1 MKTPRITQS
10 KDAYVFDYPQ
20 AKEFAVKQMD
30 TFWHPNEVDVSKDVH
45 QMRTDM
51 TEAEYHG
58 ICTVLRLF
66 AKYETIVGNEY
77 WGGKIKRAFP
87 NASVELMATT
97 FAFMEIGVHAVFYNR
112 LNEALMIAD
121 EDFHNSWKEDETL
134 AERIDFI
141 NAVADRED
149 DLPLSLAAFVMLEGA
164 VLYSSFAFLKS
175 FSSAGRNKLV
185 NVNAGISFSVSDEM
199 LHAEA
204 GAWLFKTL
212 VEESELTFDEHLTL
226 GSKIEEVAYRIVEH
240 EDRIVDM
247 IFEKGEIENVTPET
261 LKAFVRSR
269 VNMCLR
275 MMDQKEIFIL
285 DENPIAEWFYGTA
298 TGYSMV
304 DTFFKVSSEY
314 ERVASEADF
323 SW

>member
-1 MKTPRITQS
+1 MRQAKITQA

-30 TFWHPNEVDVSKDVH
+30 TFWHPNEIDVNKDVH

-51 TEAEYHG
+51 SPAEYHG

-121 EDFHNSWKEDETL
+121 EEFHNSWKEDETL

-141 NAVADRED
+141 NSVADRD
-149 DLPLSLAAFVMLEGA
+149 DNLPLSLAAFVLLEGA

-212 VEESELTFDEHLTL
+212 VEEQDL
-226 GSKIEEVAYRIVEH
+226 GSLEMGQLASEIIEVAFSIVEH

-247 IFEKGEIENVTPET
+247 IFEEGEIENVTPET
-261 LKAFVRSR
+261 LKTFVRSR
-269 VNMCLR
+269 INMCLR
-275 MMDQKEIFIL
+275 MMGVAEIFSI
-285 DENPIAEWFYGTA
+285 DYNPIAEWFYGTA

-314 ERVASEADF
+314 ERSASEADF